1 VEAQHEQVQLTF
13 PELWNLADQVAELLE
28 IEQQKEE
35 MVEDYNNRIKA
46 LKKSIAKLSGELQ
59 LRKRE

>member
-1 VEAQHEQVQLTF
+1 MEAQHEQVQLTF